1 MLKVSNCVAQNVTA
15 NNMPICTACKD
26 DFFLNRNNQCQKKD
40 PNCDTYV
47 NGVCKNCKTRY
58 FLHQYIC
65 FPYTVGCV
73 KYNGK
78 ACT

>member
-1 MLKVSNCVAQNVTA
+1 MLKESNCVAQNITA

-26 DFFLNRNNQCQKKD
+26 EFFLNRNNQCQKKD

-73 KYNGK
+73 KYSGK